1 MASKD
6 TKKLTQSMIS
16 VLVII
21 FLVVGIT
28 FAWLVNRR
36 SMITLA
42 PVIHPGNIAITG
54 PGGTAMESFDLSY
67 TSADIVVGQDGTKSV
82 KIHRVFCIK
91 STEKQFELE
100 LVHTTNMKNLT
111 FSLYKGNDTSTPL
124 EGSYLNPRTGSSINH
139 HYADDSKHSINFET
153 YISVQPHA
161 EPIYWK
167 VNGYQSSDTN
177 SAISENYSGE
187 EITYYLTDYTLEISW
202 TEATKETDIFY
213 VLAKNV
219 EQQ

>member
-1 MASKD
+1 MVSKD
-6 TKKLTQSMIS
+6 RKKLTHSMIS
-16 VLVII
+16 VLAIV

-54 PGGTAMESFDLSY
+54 PGGTAMESLDLSY
-67 TSADIVVGQDGTKSV
+67 TTADIVVGQDGTKSV
-82 KIHRVFCIK
+82 KIHREFCIK
-91 STEKQFELE
+91 STEEQFELE

-111 FSLYKGNDTSTPL
+111 FSLYKGNDTATSL
-124 EGSYLNPRTGSSINH
+124 EGSYLNEGTGSSSNH
-139 HYADDSKHSINFET
+139 HYVNGSKHSINFEK
-153 YISVQPHA
+153 YNSVQAHA

-167 VNGYQSSDTN
+167 VNGFQQSDTN
-177 SAISENYSGE
+177 STISENYSGE

-213 VLAKNV
+213 VLARNV